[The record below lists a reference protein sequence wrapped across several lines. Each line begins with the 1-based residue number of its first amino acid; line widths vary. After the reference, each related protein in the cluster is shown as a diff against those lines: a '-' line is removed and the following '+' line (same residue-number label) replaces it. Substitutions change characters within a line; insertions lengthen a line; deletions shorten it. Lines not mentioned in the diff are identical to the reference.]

1 MYGEKFLRLWLWH
14 SLVKLLCTKNYE
26 NPSIFVKVTA
36 KKSVAP
42 FFWTRCSST
51 WSSGAE
57 KIWSS
62 WKNSRYAILPSM
74 GLLAPD
80 HLRQDICSPGT
91 NRIITLYRIRIFGWM
106 DYYYAVLAAALFF
119 IPSLWVA
126 NVCAV
131 TLLHI
136 STYFHVKVFINAC
149 MCLVFYIRC
158 VQFGFILS

>member
-14 SLVKLLCTKNYE
+14 SLVKLCTKNYE

-91 NRIITLYRIRIFGWM
+91 NRIITLYRIRIITIPDGLLLRGFSRC
-106 DYYYAVLAAALFF
+106 F
-119 IPSLWVA
+119 IFYSISLGSQRLCS
-126 NVCAV
+126 NII
-131 TLLHI
+131 THFNLL
-136 STYFHVKVFINAC
+136 SC
-149 MCLVFYIRC
+149 
-158 VQFGFILS
+158 